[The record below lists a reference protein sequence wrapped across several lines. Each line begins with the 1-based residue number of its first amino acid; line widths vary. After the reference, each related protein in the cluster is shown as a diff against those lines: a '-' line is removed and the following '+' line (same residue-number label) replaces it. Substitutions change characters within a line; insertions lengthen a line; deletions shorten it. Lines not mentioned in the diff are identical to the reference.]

1 MTHRIHRIDNDI
13 VTLQKHSLDKWAVFL
28 NGREIS
34 AGFGGVERGKIYFNE
49 TVEALKN
56 KGYEYEEFV
65 QDRVE
70 TDAMPDSESAERFV
84 LSRVYSD
91 GSVDDLNYS
100 DDESELVE
108 LLKQD

>member
-1 MTHRIHRIDNDI
+1 MTSRIHRIDDNI

-34 AGFGGVERGKIYFNE
+34 AGFGGVERGKLSFNE
-49 TVEALKN
+49 TVEALKTTD
-56 KGYEYEEFV
+56 YEFEEFV
-65 QDRVE
+65 HDRVE

-100 DDESELVE
+100 EDKSELVE
-108 LLKQD
+108 LLKED